1 MELWVPFLLLVDLNA
16 LVPWWHQPP
25 EQLIRLCISYF
36 PLRES
41 LLLLAVCGKLLLLS
55 LLICVL
61 VSKCLSLCLFFLRHQ
76 DYLNCVTFT
85 LSSGIHCNENT
96 LNITKIQNDT
106 ACNKCNVHGLVYT
119 EKEIHVQFIKA
130 ITKYRSHYFNNA
142 FTSTHTEISE
152 NTILIPKYND
162 TARNYHTLRKQTWHM
177 SNYKAIANTTETT
190 T

>member
-1 MELWVPFLLLVDLNA
+1 MELWVPVTLLVDLNA

-36 PLRES
+36 PPRES

-61 VSKCLSLCLFFLRHQ
+61 VSKCLSLSLFLRHQ

-96 LNITKIQNDT
+96 QNITKKSLSPYVT
-106 ACNKCNVHGLVYT
+106 
-119 EKEIHVQFIKA
+119 FSKA
-130 ITKYRSHYFNNA
+130 SIVSRDQKNGPVGHA
-142 FTSTHTEISE
+142 
-152 NTILIPKYND
+152 
-162 TARNYHTLRKQTWHM
+162 ATWFQ
-177 SNYKAIANTTETT
+177 NYKCTGWPICSQTRLCSHQFLLRLSWGGIDVNIT
-190 T
+190 